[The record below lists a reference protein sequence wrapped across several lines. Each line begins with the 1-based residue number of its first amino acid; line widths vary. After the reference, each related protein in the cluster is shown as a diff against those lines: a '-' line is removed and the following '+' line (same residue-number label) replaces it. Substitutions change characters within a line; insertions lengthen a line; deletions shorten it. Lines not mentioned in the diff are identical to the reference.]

1 MSAVATRERELGAP
15 AVENRRAEPPAQHL
29 FEPQGP
35 TLEDSILA
43 TWDELTTA
51 GRVACPVCS
60 GEMSRANGCKSCGSE
75 LA

>member
-15 AVENRRAEPPAQHL
+15 AVENRPAEPPAQHL

-51 GRVACPVCS
+51 GHVPCPVCS
-60 GEMSRANGCKSCGSE
+60 AEMSRTKGCERCGSE